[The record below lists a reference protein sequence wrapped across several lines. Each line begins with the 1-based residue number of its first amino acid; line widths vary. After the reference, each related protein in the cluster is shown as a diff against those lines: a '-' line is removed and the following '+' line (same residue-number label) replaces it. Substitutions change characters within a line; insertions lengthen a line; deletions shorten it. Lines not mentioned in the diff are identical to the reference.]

1 MICPNC
7 RVEYREG
14 FTTCADCAIPLV
26 EDLAAAEAAATAG
39 AADDGLEAPGFSG
52 GFGGGLGA
60 GTGDPG
66 DLVPLAE
73 LGSPEM
79 LGALLEQL
87 EEGQIPYVVQAGTAL
102 ALAYGRDLE
111 SAGFPD
117 PWLARVMV
125 VASFR
130 REARALVDAIVAEAK
145 QQAMAARAASRPGAA
160 L

>member
-7 RVEYREG
+7 HAEFREG
-14 FTTCADCAIPLV
+14 FTTCSDCEIPLV
-26 EDLAAAEAAATAG
+26 EDLAAAAAAAKAG
-39 AADDGLEAPGFSG
+39 AEDDGLEAPGFAG
-52 GFGGGLGA
+52 GFGGGLGS
-60 GTGDPG
+60 GSGDPG

-87 EEGQIPYVVQAGTAL
+87 EEAQVPYVVQAGTAL

-111 SAGFPD
+111 SPGFPD

-125 VASFR
+125 VGSFR
-130 REARALVDAIVAEAK
+130 GEARALVDALVAEAK
-145 QQAMAARAASRPGAA
+145 QQALAARSGKATSS
-160 L
+160 LL

>member
-7 RVEYREG
+7 HAEFREG
-14 FTTCADCAIPLV
+14 FTTCSDCEIPLV
-26 EDLAAAEAAATAG
+26 EDLASVAAAETEDAVGVPGEFVGYPG
-39 AADDGLEAPGFSG
+39 A
-52 GFGGGLGA
+52 GGG
-60 GTGDPG
+60 G

-87 EEGQIPYVVQAGTAL
+87 EEAQVPYVVQAGTAV

-111 SAGFPD
+111 SEGFPD

-125 VASFR
+125 VGSFKPQ
-130 REARALVDAIVAEAK
+130 ARGMLDGLVAEAK
-145 QQAMAARAASRPGAA
+145 ERALAARAASSPGAA

>member
-7 RVEYREG
+7 HAEYRDG
-14 FTTCADCAIPLV
+14 FTTCADCEIPLV
-26 EDLAAAEAAATAG
+26 ADLAAAAAAESGGAEEAG
-39 AADDGLEAPGFSG
+39 EFSG
-52 GFGGGLGA
+52 GFGGGLGS

-73 LGSPEM
+73 IGNPEM
-79 LGALLEQL
+79 LGTLLEQL

-102 ALAYGRDLE
+102 ALAYGRELE

-125 VASFR
+125 VGSFR
-130 REARALVDAIVAEAK
+130 GEARALVDALVAEAK
-145 QQAMAARAASRPGAA
+145 AQALAARTGQATGSI

>member
-1 MICPNC
+1 MICPSC
-7 RVEYREG
+7 HAEYRDG
-14 FTTCADCAIPLV
+14 FTTCADCEVPLV
-26 EDLAAAEAAATAG
+26 ADLAAAAAAGERDG
-39 AADDGLEAPGFSG
+39 ASDGGEFSG
-52 GFGGGLGA
+52 GFGGGLGS

-66 DLVPLAE
+66 ELVPLAE

-79 LGALLEQL
+79 LGTLLEQL

-111 SAGFPD
+111 SPGFPD

-125 VASFR
+125 VGRFR
-130 REARALVDAIVAEAK
+130 SEARALVDALVAEAK
-145 QQAMAARAASRPGAA
+145 QQALAARSGKTTSAI